1 MSTDTVDDLR
11 DAWLATISAADRA
24 GAHLHGAGPLG
35 RRLPWQDAVTECWR
49 ALSLVYAG
57 LAASTRPPGSS
68 AGDLLAGLR
77 SARVDADR
85 AAALAARVRW
95 RLGAAEDQLR
105 RTRIGADAVA
115 ARQFAAAITRLDLV
129 GARLAVG
136 GRRIDQSVATLN
148 GALAAPPGFVSRGDG
163 ADDAGNDSNAGNDA
177 NHASDAGVDTRDADS
192 DRVRAEQIACGCH
205 AASALV
211 VRRHRRRR
219 ARMTIRRRRW

>member
-57 LAASTRPPGSS
+57 LAASTRPPESS
-68 AGDLLAGLR
+68 VGGLLAGLHC
-77 SARVDADR
+77 ARVDADR

-105 RTRIGADAVA
+105 RTRIVADAVA
-115 ARQFAAAITRLDLV
+115 ARQFAAAVTRLDLV

-136 GRRIDQSVATLN
+136 GRRIDESVAALI
-148 GALAAPPGFVSRGDG
+148 GVLAAPPGRRGDTATNG
-163 ADDAGNDSNAGNDA
+163 DAQRADSTTSDYRSASNAGGD
-177 NHASDAGVDTRDADS
+177 SPDS

-205 AASALV
+205 AATALV
-211 VRRHRRRR
+211 ARRHRRRR
-219 ARMTIRRRRW
+219 ARMMIRGRRW

>member
-49 ALSLVYAG
+49 ALSLVYTG
-57 LAASTRPPGSS
+57 LAASRQSPGSS
-68 AGDLLAGLR
+68 VGDLLAGLR
-77 SARVDADR
+77 SAHVDADR
-85 AAALAARVRW
+85 AVALAARVRW
-95 RLGAAEDQLR
+95 RLAAAEDQLR
-105 RTRIGADAVA
+105 RTRIVADAVA

-136 GRRIDQSVATLN
+136 GRRIDQSVTALI
-148 GALAAPPGFVSRGDG
+148 GVLAAPPGRSGDAATNG
-163 ADDAGNDSNAGNDA
+163 DAQRADSTTSDYRSASNAGGD
-177 NHASDAGVDTRDADS
+177 SSDS

-205 AASALV
+205 AATALV
-211 VRRHRRRR
+211 ARRHRRRR
-219 ARMTIRRRRW
+219 ARMMIRGRRW

>member
-1 MSTDTVDDLR
+1 VDDLR

-24 GAHLHGAGPLG
+24 AAHLHGAGPLG

-49 ALSLVYAG
+49 ALSLVYTG

-68 AGDLLAGLR
+68 VGELLAGLR
-77 SARVDADR
+77 AAHIDADR
-85 AAALAARVRW
+85 AVALAARVRW

-105 RTRIGADAVA
+105 RTRIVADAVA

-136 GRRIDQSVATLN
+136 GRRIDQSVTALI
-148 GALAAPPGFVSRGDG
+148 GVLAAPPESGSRGG
-163 ADDAGNDSNAGNDA
+163 SGDDAGNDSNAGNDA
-177 NHASDAGVDTRDADS
+177 NRAGDAGGDSSDS

-211 VRRHRRRR
+211 ARRHRRRR
-219 ARMTIRRRRW
+219 ARMMIRGRRW